1 MLLYSLGNMVTVIS
15 DILRPELWSQN
26 ILQTENDTTFQTKHW
41 CSAAQQATAERFVH
55 LIDFGLLNELVEV
68 SYNWGAYHL
77 KIVQIN
83 EDEGKLALSSTKRNF
98 LLTSLPLTT
107 RPLSNSLS
115 PPRFFNIFPPP
126 PPPLPPYFYCSDQ
139 TMNTFLKFSKPIKK
153 QNIHQSKTGLPTYK
167 QHMNLS

>member
-68 SYNWGAYHL
+68 SYNWGAYNL

-98 LLTSLPLTT
+98 LLTSLPLLLV
-107 RPLSNSLS
+107 PYKIHSLLLDFLI
-115 PPRFFNIFPPP
+115 FFLHHRHHYHRIFIV
-126 PPPLPPYFYCSDQ
+126 LIKQ
-139 TMNTFLKFSKPIKK
+139 WTLFL
-153 QNIHQSKTGLPTYK
+153 NLVNQSKSKTFISLKPV
-167 QHMNLS
+167 

>member
-41 CSAAQQATAERFVH
+41 CSAAQQATAERCVH

-98 LLTSLPLTT
+98 LLTSLPLLLVHY
-107 RPLSNSLS
+107 PIHSLLLDFLI
-115 PPRFFNIFPPP
+115 FFLHHRIFIV
-126 PPPLPPYFYCSDQ
+126 LIKQ
-139 TMNTFLKFSKPIKK
+139 WTLFL
-153 QNIHQSKTGLPTYK
+153 NLVNQSKSKTFISLKPV
-167 QHMNLS
+167 

>member
-77 KIVQIN
+77 KIVRIN

-98 LLTSLPLTT
+98 LLTSLPLLLVHY
-107 RPLSNSLS
+107 PIHSLLLDFLI
-115 PPRFFNIFPPP
+115 FFLDHRHHYHRIFIA
-126 PPPLPPYFYCSDQ
+126 LIIQ
-139 TMNTFLKFSKPIKK
+139 
-153 QNIHQSKTGLPTYK
+153 
-167 QHMNLS
+167 